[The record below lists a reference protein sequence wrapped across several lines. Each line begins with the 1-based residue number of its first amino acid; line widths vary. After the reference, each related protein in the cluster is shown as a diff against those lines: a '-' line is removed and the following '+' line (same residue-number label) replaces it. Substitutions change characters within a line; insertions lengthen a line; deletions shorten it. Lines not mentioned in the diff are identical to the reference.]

1 MQVCKF
7 LGRNLNYLFSDT
19 KLRVYLRTETCMFTV
34 FDNGS
39 TVSIPAQIPTKSRP
53 AINIS

>member
-39 TVSIPAQIPTKSRP
+39 TVSIPAQIPTKRRP
-53 AINIS
+53 AIKIS

>member
-1 MQVCKF
+1 MQVCKLLCRYF
-7 LGRNLNYLFSDT
+7 NILFSDT
-19 KLRVYLRTETCMFTV
+19 KLQVYLRTETCMFTV

>member
-1 MQVCKF
+1 MQVCKLLCRYF
-7 LGRNLNYLFSDT
+7 NILFSDT
-19 KLRVYLRTETCMFTV
+19 KLQVYLRTETCVFTV

-39 TVSIPAQIPTKSRP
+39 TVSIPAQIPTKRRS